1 LDNFKN
7 DENIESAEQELEST
21 SDRFSVNEALLEDF
35 DDADNTESTDKK
47 NISEALTKEVFEWL
61 EVVVTAVISVVVIFT
76 LFFRVATIDGPS
88 MKETL
93 HHGDKVIV
101 TNFAYKA
108 KKGDIVV
115 ISRNKEN
122 DKNFVSENQMP
133 IIKRVIAVEGQRV
146 DIDFETGEVYVDDK
160 LLDEPYIST
169 PTKRKFDVEFPLTV
183 APGCV
188 FVMGDNRMDSLDS
201 RDSSIGNDG
210 MVDTRYIL
218 GNAIYKIFP
227 FNDFGKLN

>member
-1 LDNFKN
+1 MDNFKN
-7 DENIESAEQELEST
+7 DENIEQAELPLK
-21 SDRFSVNEALLEDF
+21 SDAEGFSVSSEAIEEFEDVENSE
-35 DDADNTESTDKK
+35 NTEKQEKIKSASKD
-47 NISEALTKEVFEWL
+47 IFEWL
-61 EVVVTAVISVVVIFT
+61 EVIVTAVVSVVIIFT

-101 TNFAYKA
+101 TNFAYKP
-108 KKGDIVV
+108 KSGDIVV

-122 DKNFVSENQMP
+122 SQNFVAESQMP
-133 IIKRVIAVEGQRV
+133 IIKRIIATEGQKV

-160 LLDEPYIST
+160 LLEEPYIST
-169 PTKRKFDVEFPLTV
+169 PTKRKFDVEFPVTV

-201 RDSSIGNDG
+201 RDSSIGNEG

-227 FNDFGKLN
+227 FGDFGKLN